1 MVKTFKRAPKVC
13 GSLWGT
19 HPVTPAPATRAGLLQ
34 RTGCGQGVRQACLC
48 PLCKLLVLHPA
59 LVSLDAHICLIA
71 EAQRKPHRGPRG
83 ASADGDCPPLPCP
96 DGPCRGLPVSL
107 SLGLT
112 TLQNRRRYC
121 LISPGRKER
130 LSLVRA
136 LAQGYITVGEEP
148 GFTES
153 ETDPSPASSRAPHPG
168 LVVCVGTRFLKS
180 LRAPTSS

>member
-1 MVKTFKRAPKVC
+1 MAASGAPTQSPQLRPPGQARC
-13 GSLWGT
+13 S
-19 HPVTPAPATRAGLLQ
+19 
-34 RTGCGQGVRQACLC
+34 GQGAARESDRPASA
-48 PLCKLLVLHPA
+48 PSAKLLVLHPA

-71 EAQRKPHRGPRG
+71 EAQRKPRRGPRG

-148 GFTES
+148 GLTES

-168 LVVCVGTRFLKS
+168 LFVCVGTRFLKS